1 MGNMPER
8 RFPPVEEYRGISYIV
23 RDANRFAVAYVYFES
38 EPGRTRCGQP
48 HEQEGSQEAS
58 PSCRSCSGSR
68 RGELFYTDLRKRAA
82 QSHHTERFLP
92 HPKAPAGPQIVIA
105 KAQVVVTPIL
115 PLTSDL
121 PFIPQSISL
130 FGRLWPV
137 AGLAAAVI
145 VNLAWVGFL
154 GYVVETAFF

>member
-1 MGNMPER
+1 
-8 RFPPVEEYRGISYIV
+8 
-23 RDANRFAVAYVYFES
+23 
-38 EPGRTRCGQP
+38 
-48 HEQEGSQEAS
+48 
-58 PSCRSCSGSR
+58 
-68 RGELFYTDLRKRAA
+68 LRKRAA

-130 FGRLWPV
+130 FGRVWPV

-145 VNLAWVGFL
+145 VNSVWIGFL
-154 GYVVETAFF
+154 GYGFSKLVETAFF

>member
-1 MGNMPER
+1 
-8 RFPPVEEYRGISYIV
+8 
-23 RDANRFAVAYVYFES
+23 
-38 EPGRTRCGQP
+38 
-48 HEQEGSQEAS
+48 
-58 PSCRSCSGSR
+58 
-68 RGELFYTDLRKRAA
+68 LRKRAA
-82 QSHHTERFLP
+82 QSYHTERFLP